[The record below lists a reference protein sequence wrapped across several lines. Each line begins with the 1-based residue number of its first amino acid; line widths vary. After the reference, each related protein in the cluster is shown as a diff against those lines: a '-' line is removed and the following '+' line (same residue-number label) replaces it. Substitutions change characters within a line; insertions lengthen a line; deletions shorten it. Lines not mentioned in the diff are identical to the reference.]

1 MNFISKN
8 SIKLDLL
15 FILCNYFGLNCY
27 EIKPFL
33 KSFLYKTYCLSQFTF
48 ALETTTLNQKSIDFL
63 NVSQNNLIRYM
74 LNLKSRSIMT
84 TLLRA
89 LKIHKIEELYISS
102 KLSFLNTLKFNQL
115 SYQIFNYLC
124 EDLDKIKNNSNS
136 FKKDILKLES
146 YFNLDISVILA
157 GPLKLK
163 EILKSTFNARDGLS
177 DSIRICLRKL
187 EDRSFK
193 MLLDNFLSPF

>member
-1 MNFISKN
+1 
-8 SIKLDLL
+8 
-15 FILCNYFGLNCY
+15 
-27 EIKPFL
+27 
-33 KSFLYKTYCLSQFTF
+33 
-48 ALETTTLNQKSIDFL
+48 
-63 NVSQNNLIRYM
+63 M

-102 KLSFLNTLKFNQL
+102 KLSFLNTLKSNQL

-177 DSIRICLRKL
+177 DSIRTCLRKL
-187 EDRSFK
+187 DDRSFK